1 MERDDI
7 QRKRRSRR
15 SFLGG
20 AALAAGAS
28 TGLAVERKSDIVKM
42 RKRST
47 VELLDVGVV
56 ALGDN
61 SHMNYSIWAPTINP
75 VEPNI
80 WPVRSTRMRIS
91 HCWDSR
97 PEIAEAFAKKY
108 KCEAVKNYSDMVGKV
123 DGMIFAGFNE
133 VKWWH
138 KLTKPYLEAGI
149 PCYINRPFAL
159 SMKAAKEIVETARA
173 HNTPILCTDEREY
186 IKEAQVGRW
195 KVEELLR
202 EKKTILGANGDN
214 SAGFEY
220 PQHGVHGLYF
230 MLAILGLDVEEVSLQ
245 ADGWWREV
253 TPAVKNTMHWG
264 LLSLRYNGISI
275 EGVGE
280 QKTPFV
286 ATQQQLSGQRA
297 NAGMRIYYRG
307 GWWDIQNYWEAGE
320 PLNRLYQL
328 FFPTVF
334 AMQRMFETRQMQWSY
349 DYILRKTKIFLA
361 GFKSQV
367 DHNGAMV
374 RVDDVPDDWEAPHP
388 WPDWIDERIFS

>member
-1 MERDDI
+1 MGAK
-7 QRKRRSRR
+7 QSRR
-15 SFLGG
+15 TFIGS
-20 AALAAGAS
+20 AALAAGAAA
-28 TGLAVERKSDIVKM
+28 GKVEAQKPTSSAKPKKTRA
-42 RKRST
+42 T
-47 VELLDVGVV
+47 VELLNVGVI

-80 WPVRSTRMRIS
+80 WPVRSTTMNIT

-97 PEIAEAFAKKY
+97 PELAEAFAKKY
-108 KCEAVKNYSDMVGKV
+108 KCQAVKNYYDMVDKV

-133 VKWWH
+133 VKWWPQ
-138 KLTKPYLEAGI
+138 LTKPYLEAGI

-159 SMKAAKEIVETARA
+159 SMKAANEIVERA
-173 HNTPILCTDEREY
+173 KKYNAPILCTDEREY

-202 EKKTILGANGDN
+202 EKRTILGATGDN

-230 MLAILGLDVEEVSLQ
+230 MLAILGLDVAQVSLQ
-245 ADGWWREV
+245 ADGWWREI

-264 LLSLRYNGISI
+264 LLSLQYNGIKI

-280 QKTPFV
+280 QTKPFV
-286 ATQQQLSGQRA
+286 ATQQQITGQRA
-297 NAGMRIYYRG
+297 NAGMKIYYSG
-307 GWWDIQNYWEAGE
+307 GWWDIMNYWEAGE

-334 AMQRMFETRQMQWSY
+334 AMQRMFETRKMQWSY
-349 DYILRKTKIFLA
+349 DYILQKTRIFLT
-361 GFKSQV
+361 GFKSHV
-367 DHNGAMV
+367 DHNGQMV
-374 RVDDVPDDWEAPHP
+374 RVADLPDDWEAPHP
-388 WPDWIDERIFS
+388 WPNWIDEKIFE